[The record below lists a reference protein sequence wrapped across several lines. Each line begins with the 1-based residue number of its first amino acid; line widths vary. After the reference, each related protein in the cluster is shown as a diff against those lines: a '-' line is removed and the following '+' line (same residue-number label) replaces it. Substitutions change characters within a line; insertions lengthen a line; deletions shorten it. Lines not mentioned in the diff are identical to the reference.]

1 MQFIVA
7 LFNKVSPSR
16 HNIIKHLSSNLDKF
30 NEYYDS
36 YEPNN
41 YHDQY
46 IMAKT
51 EKVNKQ
57 KAVSYEMSKYNIS
70 C

>member
-7 LFNKVSPSR
+7 LFNKVLPSQ
-16 HNIIKHLSSNLDKF
+16 HFVIKHLSSNLDKF

-36 YEPNN
+36 YEPND
-41 YHDQY
+41 YHDHY

-51 EKVNKQ
+51 EKVKKNT
-57 KAVSYEMSKYNIS
+57 VSYEMSKYNM
-70 C
+70 

>member
-16 HNIIKHLSSNLDKF
+16 HNIIKHLLSNLDKC
-30 NEYYDS
+30 NGYYDS

-41 YHDQY
+41 YHDHSVWQ
-46 IMAKT
+46 
-51 EKVNKQ
+51 KQ
-57 KAVSYEMSKYNIS
+57 KKSTNKKP
-70 C
+70 